1 MSRLRPI
8 TLAVACCALLWL
20 LAACRGGGDEN
31 VPFAVEEQAKIAC
44 TETCALHGQCGTLPD
59 EQRAVLAGSVAPV
72 VTLHDRFFLE
82 GNLVIVQELSQRS
95 RSARSTASRSSAW
108 RPNSRTS
115 FIASTI
121 RARSAGCR
129 SGVWSD
135 HNPILDLR
143 GRRW

>member
-82 GNLVIVQELSQRS
+82 GNLVTVQELSQRS
-95 RSARSTASRSSAW
+95 LIGAVNGQPLIGVATEFPHLFYRVNDQGKIGWVSEW
-108 RPNSRTS
+108 CLERP
-115 FIASTI
+115 
-121 RARSAGCR
+121 
-129 SGVWSD
+129 
-135 HNPILDLR
+135 
-143 GRRW
+143 